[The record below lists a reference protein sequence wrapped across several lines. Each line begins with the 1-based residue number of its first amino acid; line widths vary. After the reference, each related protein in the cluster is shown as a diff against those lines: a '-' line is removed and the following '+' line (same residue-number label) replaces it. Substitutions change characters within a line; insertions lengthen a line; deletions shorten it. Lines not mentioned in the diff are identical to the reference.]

1 MMTKRAMALLLLA
14 VPMSFNVF
22 AQDATPVTVPTE
34 IVQQARVNH
43 EGVQFTFD
51 ALLADSVSVATY
63 SAESGDVQLPSPAH
77 TEFTFEGYGEG
88 DYLRYAPMPRID
100 IFTIE
105 DFGPYPDFITQ
116 LDKLTGLLAE
126 RPDLNRYVTAN
137 FVEPAVSALPF
148 LPLIPAAQVF
158 RAQPEYIEVAGIEG
172 IRYLTYY
179 SQGMN
184 PIVEGEVFYTFQGIT
199 DDGQHY
205 VSVILPVNT
214 GVLPTEMP
222 ASVDSDTF
230 AAEYQQYLMDIVGS
244 IVPVQPEGFT
254 PALSTLD
261 ALAQSIT
268 VSH

>member
-1 MMTKRAMALLLLA
+1 MIL
-14 VPMSFNVF
+14 PFGVF
-22 AQDATPVTVPTE
+22 AQDVTPVAVPTE
-34 IVQQARVNH
+34 IVQQVQVNH
-43 EGVQFTFD
+43 EGIQFTFD
-51 ALLADSVSVATY
+51 ALLADSVSVAAY
-63 SAESGDVQLPSPAH
+63 PAADDDVQLPSPAH
-77 TEFTFEGYGEG
+77 MEFTFDGYREG
-88 DYLRYAPMPRID
+88 DYLHYAPMPRID

-116 LDKLTGLLAE
+116 LDELSRLLAE

-137 FVEPAVSALPF
+137 TVDTLVDSLPF

-158 RAQPEYIEVAGIEG
+158 RVKPEYIQVAGIEG
-172 IRYLTYY
+172 IRYLAYY

-214 GVLPTEMP
+214 GVLPTEIP
-222 ASVDSDTF
+222 ASVDPDSF

-244 IVPVQPEGFT
+244 IVPAQPESFT

-268 VSH
+268 VSR